1 MYLCCYVHC
10 TFSVHIA
17 EFVSTP
23 ASINTTLGSTA
34 IFNCSVTT
42 GTVVWII
49 NGSVLSDAPKP
60 DITAEQ
66 VGRMFFLDVP
76 AIEEYNNT
84 VVQCAL
90 AILGGDD
97 LYSDPVILRVQG
109 MFCV

>member
-10 TFSVHIA
+10 TFPVYIA

-23 ASINTTLGSTA
+23 ASVNATLGSTA
-34 IFNCSVTT
+34 TFNCSITT
-42 GTVVWII
+42 GAVVWIL
-49 NGSVLSDAPKP
+49 NGSILSEINVP

-66 VGRMFFLDVP
+66 VENKGVLYIP
-76 AIEEYNNT
+76 ATEEYNNT

-97 LYSDPVILRVQG
+97 LYSDPVIVRVQG